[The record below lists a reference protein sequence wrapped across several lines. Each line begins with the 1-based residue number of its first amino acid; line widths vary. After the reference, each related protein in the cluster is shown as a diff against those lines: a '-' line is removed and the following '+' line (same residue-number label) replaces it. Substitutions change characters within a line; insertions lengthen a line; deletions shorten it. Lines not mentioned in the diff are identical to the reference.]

1 MTLEG
6 ILEHRRAVR
15 KYAADKELDS
25 EKVKE
30 CIRLATLA
38 PTSSNMQLWEAY
50 HVTDSATLQK
60 LSEACLGQGSAK
72 SCKQM
77 VVFVTRQD
85 KWKAHAK
92 AVLEANIKDIEQNS
106 PEDRKAHRIAL
117 LYN

>member
-1 MTLEG
+1 MTMTLEQ

-15 KYAADKELDS
+15 KYDPTKELDT

-50 HVTDSATLQK
+50 HVTDPGK
-60 LSEACLGQGSAK
+60 LAEMAHACLDQGSAK

-85 KWKAHAK
+85 KWKAHSQ
-92 AVLEANIKDIEQNS
+92 AVL
-106 PEDRKAHRIAL
+106 KAGI
-117 LYN
+117 

>member
-1 MTLEG
+1 MTLEE

-77 VVFVTRQD
+77 VVFVMARLFLKPISRTLSRTAPRTG
-85 KWKAHAK
+85 K
-92 AVLEANIKDIEQNS
+92 LIG
-106 PEDRKAHRIAL
+106 
-117 LYN
+117 